1 MLADVP
7 IPAFMINYC
16 LLLLSSTLVDFP
28 ERYMRRPINICVRVR
43 PRPRPHV
50 HAFVFVLNMKLVPV
64 KLSLY

>member
-28 ERYMRRPINICVRVR
+28 ERYMRRPINICVR
-43 PRPRPHV
+43 PRPHV

>member
-43 PRPRPHV
+43 PCPHV

>member
-43 PRPRPHV
+43 PRPHV

-64 KLSLY
+64 KLSIY